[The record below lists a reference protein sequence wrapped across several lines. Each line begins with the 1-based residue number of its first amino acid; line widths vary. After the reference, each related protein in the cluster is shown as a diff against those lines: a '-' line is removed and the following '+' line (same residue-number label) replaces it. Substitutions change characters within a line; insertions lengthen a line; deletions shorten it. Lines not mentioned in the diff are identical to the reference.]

1 MGGKT
6 RRRSQVSSCCGA
18 LCEEVLAE
26 GFPSDF
32 IGPVG
37 VGVEP
42 GKGCVHIGQIL
53 FDGVKV
59 EGALM
64 WVHAFIVGDRAL
76 VASME

>member
-1 MGGKT
+1 
-6 RRRSQVSSCCGA
+6 
-18 LCEEVLAE
+18 
-26 GFPSDF
+26 
-32 IGPVG
+32 
-37 VGVEP
+37 
-42 GKGCVHIGQIL
+42 L